1 MYNQKVAVVTGASRE
16 NSLGLNLARVLCQL
30 GYFVVATYRT
40 DRYLPSLTETDLGVM
55 FITLDVRQ
63 QNSVEDLLKQVRDL
77 LYRCDLL
84 VYCCGVPA
92 LREPICSAPIDA
104 VVEQLEVHAVGFLR
118 VVQAMLP
125 LMNKGGVIVNI
136 SSTAASLANMGA
148 DAPGYAPAKTL
159 SNAIVRQLA
168 PSLRDRGITICSVH
182 PGVFPSRIGKVGS
195 PASIAAHRVANRIL
209 SLGFEQSGTFL
220 DAVSGEPI
228 PW

>member
-16 NSLGLNLARVLCQL
+16 SSLGLNLARVLRQF

-63 QNSVEDLLKQVRDL
+63 QSSVENLLKQVRERLD
-77 LYRCDLL
+77 RCDLL
-84 VYCCGVPA
+84 VYCCGIPA
-92 LREPICSAPIDA
+92 LREPVCSAPIYA
-104 VVEQLEVHAVGFLR
+104 VVEQLEVHALGFLC

-125 LMNKGGVIVNI
+125 LMNKGGIIVNI
-136 SSTAASLANMGA
+136 SSSSASLANMGA
-148 DAPGYAPAKTL
+148 DSPGYAAAKAL

-168 PSLRDRGITICSVH
+168 PSLRDRGIAVYSLH

-195 PASIAAHRVANRIL
+195 PAAIAAYRVANRIL
-209 SLGFEQSGTFL
+209 SLELEHSGTFL
-220 DAVSGEPI
+220 DAASGEPI